1 MHPAWT
7 LRSTLL
13 IAVLGATPAAAAQS
27 TAYVVT
33 TDFASGSLASIS
45 LDTRAALANVASVHS
60 DARAR
65 WHDGLLYVVNRFGQ
79 DNVQVIDPA
88 QGFATV
94 RQFST
99 GAGSN
104 PHDIAFISP
113 TKAYVTRYELAD
125 LLIVNPQTGMAMGSI
140 PLGAF
145 ADADGI
151 PEMDQMIQVGPRLFV
166 SLQRLDRNAGFT
178 PADSSLVVVIDSQS
192 DAVIDANPVQ
202 PGTQAIRLAGTQPFT
217 EFMFDRPTSRLLV
230 GCVGFFGALD
240 GGIERIDPVNLA
252 SEGFAITEAVLGGDV
267 NDLVW
272 GGAARSWAIVSD
284 ASFNTLLVAWSAAS
298 GALTDT
304 LFAPGGFSLADAAL
318 NDRGEL
324 YVAMNDFISPEL
336 GVWVFDAASGAALA
350 GPLDTGLPP
359 FQIVFDENSGAV
371 ASVPHGGAGL
381 ALAPAWP
388 NPAGGEVRFRVTL
401 EADGRLDVDVFDAAG
416 RRIRTLYSGSAA
428 AGTRELRWDL
438 RGADGARVC
447 AGIYWLSARSGE
459 ARGTQRVVALP

>member
-1 MHPAWT
+1 MHRARLLPLLMTASALAAPPA
-7 LRSTLL
+7 
-13 IAVLGATPAAAAQS
+13 IGAQS

-33 TDFASGSLASIS
+33 TDFATGSLATID
-45 LDTRAALANVASVHS
+45 LDTRAATPNLASVHS

-94 RQFST
+94 QQFST

-113 TKAYVTRYELAD
+113 AKAYVTRYELAD
-125 LLIVNPQTGMAMGSI
+125 LLIVNPQTGAALGTI

-151 PEMDQMIQVGPRLFV
+151 PEMDQMIRVGSRVFV
-166 SLQRLDRNAGFT
+166 SVQRLDRNAGFT
-178 PADSSLVVVIDSQS
+178 PADSSLIVVIDS
-192 DAVIDANPVQ
+192 DTDTVVDANPAQ
-202 PGTQAIRLAGTQPFT
+202 AGTQAIRLTGTQPFT
-217 EFMFDRPTSRLLV
+217 GFAFDQTTSRLLI

-240 GGIERIDPVNLA
+240 GGIERIDPVYLK
-252 SEGFAITEAVLGGDV
+252 SDGFAITEAALGGDV
-267 NDLVW
+267 NHFVW
-272 GGAARSWAIVSD
+272 GDAGRSWAIVSD
-284 ASFNTLLVAWSAAS
+284 ASFNTLLVAWSEAT

-304 LFAPGGFSLADAAL
+304 VFAPGGFSLADAAL

-324 YVAMNDFISPEL
+324 YVAKNDFVSP
-336 GVWVFDAASGAALA
+336 GVWVFDAASGSALA

-359 FQIVFDENSGAV
+359 FQIVFDENTGSV
-371 ASVPHGGAGL
+371 ASVPPADEGL

-388 NPAGGEVRFRVTL
+388 NPASSAVRFTVAL
-401 EADGRLDVDVFDAAG
+401 ERAGALDVRVYDVSG
-416 RRIRTLYSGSAA
+416 RRVRTLFAGDAA
-428 AGTRELRWDL
+428 AGPRELIWNL
-438 RGADGARVC
+438 RDQAGARVR
-447 AGIYWLSARSGE
+447 AGVYWLSARADGP
-459 ARGTQRVVALP
+459 ARSRRVVVLP